1 MIGALNRYYNY
12 FVFFNSNS
20 AILRYESSGIPAKV
34 NRPHYLFTAK
44 GQTSDLT
51 LHCEEKPTN
60 FRKATPEEGV
70 WFKETGKVS
79 FVID

>member
-20 AILRYESSGIPAKV
+20 AILRHESSGMPAKV

-44 GQTSDLT
+44 GLKSDLI

-60 FRKATPEEGV
+60 FCKPRSLV
-70 WFKETGKVS
+70 YKETGKVS
-79 FVID
+79 LVID